1 MSFVV
6 CLVRLWGCIS
16 GENIGKNRNGDG
28 FCGKIRTFALR
39 NDKKH
44 TAMTKYPI
52 GIQTFSKIIEGGY
65 AYVDKTAYVHRLATE
80 GGYYFLSRPRRFGK
94 SLLISTI
101 EAYYQGKKELFK
113 GLALERLEKDW
124 TVHPVIHIDLNAAK
138 YTEPEA
144 LDSILDG
151 HFRYLEKD
159 YGLDTSGLALPER
172 LKAIIRR
179 ACEQTGQKV
188 VLLVDEYDK
197 PLLEAIGN
205 ESLQD
210 DYRKTLKSVY
220 GLAKSM
226 DSYIQM
232 AFFTGVSKFSKVS
245 VFSDLN
251 NLEDISMNDKYVSV
265 CGITEQELHEYFD
278 DEVAQ
283 MADANGIDKGAC
295 YECLKRQYDGYHF
308 REDSVGVYNP
318 FSLLR
323 ALKNQDFKDYWL
335 ETGTPTFLVETLKRN
350 DYELENL
357 TREEVTSD
365 LLSSLDSI
373 DTNPLPLLYQ
383 SGYLTIKGYDP
394 DFRTYSLGFPNGE
407 VERGFSKF
415 LFNNY
420 APIRADKS
428 AFFVKSF
435 VLEIRDGQPE
445 KFMSRLDAMFADQ
458 HYQIVGDAELY
469 FHNVVY
475 VVFKMLGFYVDVE
488 RHTTDGRM
496 DMLMQTKDYIYILE
510 FKVDQSADIALAQIE
525 EKQYAKPFEADPRK
539 LYKIGVN
546 FSTTTRRMEGWKII

>member
-1 MSFVV
+1 
-6 CLVRLWGCIS
+6 
-16 GENIGKNRNGDG
+16 
-28 FCGKIRTFALR
+28 
-39 NDKKH
+39 
-44 TAMTKYPI
+44 MTKYPI

-251 NLEDISMNDKYVSV
+251 NLADISMDYRYAEV
-265 CGITEQELHEYFD
+265 CGITEEELHDCFD
-278 DEVAQ
+278 NEVAQ
-283 MADANGIDKGAC
+283 MAESNGISKDEC
-295 YECLKRQYDGYHF
+295 YAQLKENYDGYHF
-308 REDSVGVYNP
+308 CEESKGMYNP
-318 FSLLR
+318 YSLLN
-323 ALKNQDFKDYWL
+323 ALSVKRFKDYWL

-383 SGYLTIKGYDP
+383 SGYLTIKGYNQR
-394 DFRTYSLGFPNGE
+394 FKTYKLGFPNGE

-415 LFNNY
+415 LYTHY
-420 APIRADKS
+420 APVQQDKS
-428 AFFVKSF
+428 MFFIINF
-435 VLEIRDGQPE
+435 VREVESGQPE
-445 KFMSRLDAMFADQ
+445 KFMARLDAMFADQ
-458 HYQIVGDAELY
+458 HYQIVGNAELY

-510 FKVDQSADIALAQIE
+510 FKVDQSADIALGQIE